1 MYEKLERIEWTNY
14 WREDSA
20 GKERVLLIGDSI
32 TSGYKSI
39 VHRELGGKLCVTA
52 MMTSKSAANPHF
64 CEEIEMV
71 ARQEDYCYKIVQL
84 NSGLHSGGQSEEEYE
99 ANLEKIILFIKK
111 ILPNDFL
118 ANFYE
123 VATGNNL
130 KALTKSIREINV
142 EENYASIDSIVSF
155 LIRSLQA
162 EYLLEL
168 NNLIERAYKSRDLV
182 KFERFST
189 LVSEESSK
197 VQMGVYETKLPRDA
211 FIA

>member
-20 GKERVLLIGDSI
+20 GKDRVLLIGDSI
-32 TSGYKSI
+32 TNGYKSI

-111 ILPNDFL
+111 ILPNAILVL
-118 ANFYE
+118 ANSTPTTVRDEPSNFIHGSVQQYNAA
-123 VATGNNL
+123 VDRLGKKYNLPVNDLYSAVYGN
-130 KALTKSIREINV
+130 AE
-142 EENYASIDSIVSF
+142 
-155 LIRSLQA
+155 IRSLDGYHYIA
-162 EYLLEL
+162 EGYELLGKKVAGFLLE
-168 NNLIERAYKSRDLV
+168 NLK
-182 KFERFST
+182 
-189 LVSEESSK
+189 
-197 VQMGVYETKLPRDA
+197 
-211 FIA
+211 